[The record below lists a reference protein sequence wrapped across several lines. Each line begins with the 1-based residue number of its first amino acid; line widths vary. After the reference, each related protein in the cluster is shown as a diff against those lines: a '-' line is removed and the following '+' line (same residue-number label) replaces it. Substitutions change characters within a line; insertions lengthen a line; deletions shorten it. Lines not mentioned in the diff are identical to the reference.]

1 MYNKKSI
8 MEYYEEQ
15 LDVTNNRIMEL
26 EKNISILQE
35 GLMTVSEQIRDTQR
49 YLIKVAHNQAE
60 IAKRISHWP
69 FIPVPDVKGDDNV

>member
-1 MYNKKSI
+1 

-15 LDVTNNRIMEL
+15 LDLNQHRITEL

-60 IAKRISHWP
+60 IAKRISSWP
-69 FIPVPDVKGDDNV
+69 YVAVPDVKGDDNV

>member
-1 MYNKKSI
+1 
-8 MEYYEEQ
+8 MEYYDEQ
-15 LDVTNNRIMEL
+15 LDLTHHRITEL

-60 IAKRISHWP
+60 IAKRISSWP
-69 FIPVPDVKGDDNV
+69 YIPVPDVKGDDNV

>member
-1 MYNKKSI
+1 LN
-8 MEYYEEQ
+8 Q
-15 LDVTNNRIMEL
+15 HRITEL

-60 IAKRISHWP
+60 IAKRISSWP
-69 FIPVPDVKGDDNV
+69 YVAVPDVKGDDNV